1 MNNGL
6 KLLTV
11 SCKPIRASKL
21 SLNVSKT
28 KLLMFQPGRT
38 LNVTVPNV
46 KKTCH
51 LSWYQDQ

>member
-1 MNNGL
+1 MNNGP